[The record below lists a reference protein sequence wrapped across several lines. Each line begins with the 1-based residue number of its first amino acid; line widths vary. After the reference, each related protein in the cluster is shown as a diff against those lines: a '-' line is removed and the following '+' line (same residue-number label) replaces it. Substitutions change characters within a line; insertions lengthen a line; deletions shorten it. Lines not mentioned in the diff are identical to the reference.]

1 MRHFDVQLIGGMALN
16 DGKIAEMRTG
26 EGKTLMATL
35 PVYLNSLTG
44 KGVHLVTVNDYLA
57 RRDAEWMGRLYNF
70 MGLTVGVN
78 TPQMS
83 REAKQAAYA
92 ADVTY
97 GTNNEF
103 GFDYLRDNMVQDVAD
118 RVARGLA
125 YAIVDEVDSI
135 LIDEARTPLIISGQA
150 EDHTEMYV
158 RINAVVPS
166 LKKQIGEL
174 DLRTGEGVIEP
185 GDFTVDEKTHQVFL
199 TEDGHENAERLLR
212 EARLLVEGASLYDP
226 ANITLMHH
234 VYAALRARHLYHR
247 DQHYVVQKGEDGTP
261 EVVIVD
267 EFTGRLMTGRRWSDG
282 LHQAVEAKEGVPIQS
297 ENQTLASITFQN
309 YFRMYGKLS
318 GMTGTADTEAYEFQE
333 IYGLE
338 TVVIPPNLPTIR
350 NDELDLVYKTSREK
364 FDAVIEDIRDCHKR
378 GQPVLVGT
386 TSIENSELVSGL
398 LDKAKL
404 PHAVLNA
411 KQHAREAEIVAQAG
425 RPGVITIATN
435 MAGRGTDIVLGGNV
449 ENQIKIIDA
458 DEAIPEE
465 EKRARA
471 KKLQDEWQSL
481 HDAVKAQGGL
491 RIIATER
498 HESRRID
505 NQLRGRSGRQGDP
518 GSSRFYLSLDD
529 SLMRIFAGD
538 RVRAIM
544 ERLKMPDGE
553 AIEAGIVTRSIEGA
567 QRKVEA
573 RNFDVR
579 KQLLEYDDVANDQR
593 KVIYQQ
599 RNDILEAQTLAAQI
613 ASLRAGTME
622 DVVRTFVPAES
633 VEEQWDL
640 PGLEKT
646 LREEWQLDVDLKA
659 EVDKSD
665 AITDEDIV
673 DKVKKAA
680 DDSFQ
685 VKIDRVGIEQFTP
698 FMRMILLQSIDQHWR
713 EHLAALDYL
722 RQGIHLRGY
731 AQKNPKQ
738 EYKRE
743 AFELFSQLLDVVKM
757 DVTRVLMTVRIQ
769 SEEEV
774 ARAAEAI
781 EERAEHISNVTY
793 THPNDDG
800 SVSQE
805 PELATAGRRR
815 PAAAA
820 AARPAAPAV
829 PARVPTLALG
839 AIAAGM
845 AGARRRRHAQG
856 RPQRPV
862 PLRQRQ
868 EVQAVPREAG
878 VGRPA
883 TGGPRGRGAGGAQ
896 RPHRQRLRRPAA
908 RQLPRQDP
916 ERGAED
922 ASLSR
927 HPLRRGPGQQGPC
940 RRRHPPRAR
949 RRGPDPADAHRRSRA
964 PCRPRP
970 AASSRWCSRTSICW
984 RSTSRPASPCTA
996 AAARASASSSSCAAP
1011 GRGPSSSSWCTA
1023 STRRPPACCSS
1034 PRRAR
1039 PWSRCRTTCA
1049 RAIPSGPS
1057 ARPMR
1062 RWSPAPGRR
1071 SSR

>member
-1 MRHFDVQLIGGMALN
+1 MLPKLLTSIFGSRNDRLLKQFRQVVAKVNALEAQFESLDDAALRAKTDEFRQRVAGGESLDDLLPEAFATVREAGKRTLKMRHFDVQLIGGMALHA
-16 DGKIAEMRTG
+16 GKIAEMRTG

-44 KGVHLVTVNDYLA
+44 KGVHLVTVNDYLVK
-57 RRDAEWMGRLYNF
+57 RDAAWMGKLYNF
-70 MGLTVGVN
+70 LGLSVGVN
-78 TPQMS
+78 VPQMS
-83 REAKQAAYA
+83 REEKQAAYA
-92 ADVTY
+92 ADITY

-103 GFDYLRDNMVQDVAD
+103 GFDYLRDNMVQDTAD

-158 RINAVVPS
+158 RINAVVPK

-174 DLRTGEGVIEP
+174 DLRTGEGVIDP

-199 TEDGHENAERLLR
+199 TEDGHENSERLLR
-212 EARLLVEGASLYDP
+212 EAGLLIEGASLYDP

-234 VYAALRARHLYHR
+234 VYAALRAEHLYHR
-247 DQHYVVQKGEDGTP
+247 DQHYVVQKGEDGSP

-267 EFTGRLMTGRRWSDG
+267 EFTGRLMSGRRWSDG

-338 TVVIPPNLPTIR
+338 TVVIPPNLPTVR
-350 NDELDLVYKTSREK
+350 KDELDLVYKTSREK
-364 FDAVIEDIRDCHKR
+364 FEAVIEDIRDCHTR

-386 TSIENSELVSGL
+386 TSIENSELISNL
-398 LDKAKL
+398 LDKAEL
-404 PHAVLNA
+404 RHNVLNA

-458 DEAIPEE
+458 DEAVAADD
-465 EKRARA
+465 KTARA
-471 KKLQDEWQSL
+471 ETLKSEWQGL
-481 HDAVKAQGGL
+481 HDSVKAQGGL

-599 RNDILEAQTLAAQI
+599 RNDILEAPQLTEQI
-613 ASLRAGTME
+613 ANLRKSTME
-622 DVVRTFVPAES
+622 DVVRTYVPAQT
-633 VEEQWDL
+633 VEEQWNL
-640 PGLEKT
+640 PGLEKV
-646 LREEWQLDVDLKA
+646 LREEWQLAVDLKG

-665 AITDEDIV
+665 SITDEEIV
-673 DKVKKAA
+673 EKVTKEA
-680 DDSFQ
+680 DALFEGK
-685 VKIDRVGIEQFTP
+685 VERVGAEQFTP

-743 AFELFSQLLDVVKM
+743 AFELFEQLLDVVKM
-757 DVTRVLMTVRIQ
+757 DVTRVLMAVRIQ

-774 ARAAEAI
+774 RAAAEAI

-800 SVSQE
+800 SVSE
-805 PELATAGRRR
+805 EREAAMPYAAGSQ
-815 PAAAA
+815 A
-820 AARPAAPAV
+820 
-829 PARVPTLALG
+829 ALG
-839 AIAAGM
+839 AIASSMTAV
-845 AGARRRRHAQG
+845 QDSS
-856 RPQRPV
+856 V
-862 PLRQRQ
+862 PK
-868 EVQAVPREAG
+868 
-878 VGRPA
+878 VGRNDPCPCGSGKKYKA
-883 TGGPRGRGAGGAQ
+883 CHGRLA
-896 RPHRQRLRRPAA
+896 
-908 RQLPRQDP
+908 
-916 ERGAED
+916 
-922 ASLSR
+922 
-927 HPLRRGPGQQGPC
+927 
-940 RRRHPPRAR
+940 
-949 RRGPDPADAHRRSRA
+949 
-964 PCRPRP
+964 
-970 AASSRWCSRTSICW
+970 
-984 RSTSRPASPCTA
+984 
-996 AAARASASSSSCAAP
+996 
-1011 GRGPSSSSWCTA
+1011 
-1023 STRRPPACCSS
+1023 
-1034 PRRAR
+1034 
-1039 PWSRCRTTCA
+1039 
-1049 RAIPSGPS
+1049 
-1057 ARPMR
+1057 
-1062 RWSPAPGRR
+1062 
-1071 SSR
+1071 